1 MTGWRLGWMVLPEAL
16 LRPAECL
23 GQNFFISP
31 PSLSQ
36 IAGEA
41 AFDCGAQLD
50 GHVAAYA
57 RNRALLLRELPK
69 AGLDRMAPADG
80 AVYIYADVSALTNAS
95 EAFCRRQ
102 LAEIGVAATPGIDID
117 PDRGHHFLPIPLH
130 GTPAPRPAG

>member
-69 AGLDRMAPADG
+69 AGIDR
-80 AVYIYADVSALTNAS
+80 L
-95 EAFCRRQ
+95 
-102 LAEIGVAATPGIDID
+102 
-117 PDRGHHFLPIPLH
+117 
-130 GTPAPRPAG
+130 APRSDEHTSELQSLMRISYAVFCLNTKKNTYSHTY